1 MANVIDALF
10 ITLGL
15 DAREY
20 KKNEKEVTAS
30 LKKFG
35 DASAKQTKLIA
46 EHGKKAAGAFSAL
59 KIEILGALAAFG
71 MGAGFK
77 SFIESSMNGQAALGR
92 MSGALGVSIKSLQ
105 AWRGVAMQVGSSG
118 DVAAQALQK
127 VSEGLAAAR
136 RGDTTFLT
144 TANKYGA
151 GLTLDDNVEST
162 MRKLNVMAS
171 AIRQKYGSQQ
181 AIGIL
186 GQLGISDFNLQT
198 ELTKSPADLAQ
209 DYAAAMRV
217 VGGVT
222 GESAAQA
229 EKMQRQWGLFRL
241 EMETIRNKVFDK
253 LEPILIKLGNQL
265 ANWLESVDWNKVID
279 QLGKFLGQL
288 NKVINALGGVK
299 GILIEIAAIKVFGWV
314 TSIAGWVIKLKS
326 LTAALKAARLA
337 AAAGGAGA
345 AASGAGAA
353 AAGGAMGLLRKIGA
367 VTGAGAAG
375 WFIGDLIN
383 RHFVEGTKFGD
394 AIGEGEA
401 HVAAFFGSS
410 DARDAIAQSN
420 ANAARQKAAQAKNIS
435 QTFSSLE
442 SKYGLPSGLLDSVYS
457 AESSRGKHL
466 VSPKGALG
474 PFQFMPATAAQYG
487 LTGSDVN
494 DTSKA
499 ADAAARYL
507 HNLIAQFNGNIP
519 AAIAAYNWGPG
530 NVQRKGMGAL
540 PKETS
545 DYITKVLGGMSGYVG
560 ARTESPKSGNST
572 NTTDVH
578 IGSISVQTKATDAN
592 GVAMG
597 LGNGLRKAFR
607 DNPLIAGYVTASA

>member
-1 MANVIDALF
+1 MPTIIDALAVTF
-10 ITLGL
+10 GL
-15 DAREY
+15 DASDY
-20 KKNEKEVTAS
+20 NKKRKEIDAS

-46 EHGKKAAGAFSAL
+46 EHTKKAAGAFSLL
-59 KIEILGALAAFG
+59 KVQVLGALAAFG

-77 SFIESSMNGQAALGR
+77 SFIESSINGQAQLGR

-118 DVAAQALQK
+118 DVAVQALQK

-136 RGDTTFLT
+136 RGDVSFLS
-144 TANKYGA
+144 TANKFGA
-151 GLTLDDNVEST
+151 GLTLDDNVETT
-162 MRKLNVMAS
+162 MSKLNKMAF
-171 AIRQKYGSQQ
+171 AIKKKFGEQQ
-181 AIGIL
+181 AISIL

-198 ELTKSPADLAQ
+198 EMTKSPDALAR
-209 DYAAAMRV
+209 DYADAMREI
-217 VGGVT
+217 GGVT
-222 GESAAQA
+222 GETSAKAQ
-229 EKMQRQWGLFRL
+229 EMQKQWGLFQL
-241 EMETIRNKVFDK
+241 KMEAIRNKVFDK
-253 LEPILIKLGNQL
+253 LEPVLIKLGTQFADWVN
-265 ANWLESVDWNKVID
+265 SVDWDKVID
-279 QLGKFLGQL
+279 QIGKFLGQL

-299 GILIEIAAIKVFGWV
+299 GVLLEIAAIKVFGWV
-314 TSIAGWVIKLKS
+314 VSIAGWVIKLKS
-326 LTAALKAARLA
+326 LTSALTAARLA

-345 AASGAGAA
+345 AAEGAA
-353 AAGGAMGLLRKIGA
+353 AAGGAEAVGGA
-367 VTGAGAAG
+367 GVMAGAA
-375 WFIGDLIN
+375 
-383 RHFVEGTKFGD
+383 RFVSSWALPIWALFHSESTGGKRRADGTYEDEVDWNSPEQQAG
-394 AIGEGEA
+394 I
-401 HVAAFFGSS
+401 
-410 DARDAIAQSN
+410 
-420 ANAARQKAAQAKNIS
+420 ARQRAAQAKNIS

-487 LTGSDVN
+487 LKGSDVN

-572 NTTDVH
+572 STNSVT
-578 IGSISVQTKATDAN
+578 INGPINVQTKATDAN

-607 DNPLIAGYVTASA
+607 DNPLIAGSVTALA